1 MITADDGRGDENY
14 KSDKSAGSLSRES
27 IIESICICLL
37 LYERR
42 LLCDDSPCSRKLIK
56 SYIKHVADMRNN
68 STWLTN
74 FVCRNIALG
83 STYKKK
89 TLQMITPRIST
100 WRIISRVLLH
110 RYIYLHENVIRS
122 KFIKYA
128 ARACQRISFFVKR
141 NNTFYFNL

>member
-27 IIESICICLL
+27 ISICTCLL

-42 LLCDDSPCSRKLIK
+42 LLRDDSPCSQKLIK
-56 SYIKHVADMRNN
+56 SYSIHVVDMRNN
-68 STWLTN
+68 NTWLTN

-83 STYKKK
+83 STYKEK

-100 WRIISRVLLH
+100 
-110 RYIYLHENVIRS
+110 
-122 KFIKYA
+122 
-128 ARACQRISFFVKR
+128 
-141 NNTFYFNL
+141 